1 MSAVSPPSARE
12 AFTPSETILV
22 VEDEVLIR
30 LVIADYLR
38 GCGYRIYEAVNAAEA
53 VAILQTP
60 EVAID
65 IVLSDVRMPGTMD
78 GFGLAHWVRTHK
90 PGVQVLLT
98 AGIERS
104 ADIAA
109 TLCEEGPLLK
119 KPYPTHE
126 VVDRIKQLIARA
138 KRSSLTPP

>member
-1 MSAVSPPSARE
+1 MSAASTPSARE
-12 AFTPSETILV
+12 ADTPSETILV
-22 VEDEVLIR
+22 VESEVLTR

-53 VAILQTP
+53 VEILQTP
-60 EVAID
+60 EVSVD
-65 IVLSDVRMPGTMD
+65 IVFSDVQMD

-138 KRSSLTPP
+138 KRNKFKSS